1 MFSIKEYNNKCYEK
15 KVERLN
21 EFFMALE
28 ELCVFVQNVEK

>member
-1 MFSIKEYNNKCYEK
+1 MFSIKEYIKKNVMK

-28 ELCVFVQNVEK
+28 ELCVFVQNAEE